1 MIRIPKELLDSIEV
15 LHLPPA
21 PQILLKFIHLSEND
35 AASMPELAALLK
47 QDPALTARILTVS
60 NSVAFL
66 KGKPTHNL
74 VKCLVNLGLRLSRTL
89 AACLV
94 VQNVFT
100 PTIKQKRYEYEGFWQ
115 HSLSVAELCRY
126 IADDIHYPD
135 PEEAYLAGLMHD
147 IGELLLLGGI
157 ETSYSTILDSCQ
169 NEQILYNREEH
180 LLGTNHSV
188 VSAWLIEQ
196 WGLSS
201 SFMVDAVMFHHATAK
216 EIITADPLSQILW
229 SAHLFSS
236 YRLLFQATEQI
247 YPDELKTV
255 YELLGLDFAK
265 LSCFYSQSSQN
276 VRMIFDA
283 LGLNLADELRTM
295 PYCTRSSGSHLPDG
309 SPAALSEM
317 EESVQNMALM
327 QQLYRD
333 ISAVKDESELLL
345 PIAESSRI
353 LFGLGA
359 ISFLMLREDKA
370 VLSGKGINFQAE
382 LMQKMETRID
392 PPKSLAAL
400 SLVKGEPV
408 FSLASE
414 DSRNVPALFDIQVA
428 RILGTEGVL
437 YIPLN
442 GGKRVSGVMV
452 CGICSRQI
460 ERIKGKI
467 KWIKSFARAAAINIE
482 SWGEIQ
488 RQRKEQESLIARRFE
503 QSVRK
508 TIHEAGNPLGII
520 KNYLAIMSSKVS
532 SDSDLLHEL
541 QIMKEEI
548 ERVTRIMKGMSSLH
562 ETIVSNG
569 QTDANELID
578 GMLFLYKELLFTSR
592 GIEVALDLDPQLPAI
607 KTDGDVLKQIL
618 LNLWN
623 NASEALESGDRVTVS
638 TAGDI
643 NQDGVPFI
651 EIRVADNGPGLPED
665 VTKRIFKP
673 LEANRRIGHSGL
685 GLSIVAE
692 LVKSLEGRISC
703 QSRKGMGV
711 IFSIMLP
718 KGQVPADE

>member
-1 MIRIPKELLDSIEV
+1 MIRIPNELLDAIEV

-35 AASMPELAALLK
+35 TATMPELAALLK
-47 QDPALTARILTVS
+47 QDPSLAARILTVS

-100 PTIKQKRYEYEGFWQ
+100 PTSQGKRYEYEGFWQ
-115 HSLSVAELCRY
+115 HSLLVAELCRY
-126 IADDIHYPD
+126 IAEDIHYPD

-157 ETSYSTILDSCQ
+157 ENRYSGILESCQ
-169 NEQILYNREEH
+169 NEQILYSREEH

-188 VSAWLIEQ
+188 VSAWLIEK

-201 SFMVDAVMFHHATAK
+201 SFIVDAVMFHHVTAK

-236 YRLLFQATEQI
+236 YRLLFQTTGQI

-255 YELLGLDFAK
+255 YELLGLDYAK
-265 LSCFYSQSSQN
+265 LSCFHSQSAMN

-283 LGLNLADELRTM
+283 LGIHLADELKTM
-295 PYCTRSSGSHLPDG
+295 PCCSLVSGCTGFNNSAEG
-309 SPAALSEM
+309 LSEM
-317 EESVQNMALM
+317 AESVQNMALM

-333 ISAVKDESELLL
+333 ISTVKDESELLL

-359 ISFLMLREDKA
+359 ISFLMLKEDKA
-370 VLSGKGINFQAE
+370 ALSGKGINFQPE
-382 LMQKMETRID
+382 LMQKMETRLE
-392 PPKSLAAL
+392 PTQSLAAL

-408 FSLASE
+408 FSIANE
-414 DSRNVPALFDIQVA
+414 ENCNVPSLFDMQVA

-442 GGKRVSGVMV
+442 AGKQTSGVMV

-460 ERIKGKI
+460 ERIKGRI
-467 KWIKSFARAAAINIE
+467 KWINSFARAAAINIE
-482 SWGEIQ
+482 SWAEIQ
-488 RQRKEQESLIARRFE
+488 KAKKVQESMIARRFE

-508 TIHEAGNPLGII
+508 TIHEVGNPLGII

-532 SDSDLLHEL
+532 SDSNLLQEL
-541 QIMKEEI
+541 EILKEEI
-548 ERVTRIMKGMSSLH
+548 ERVTQIMNGMNRLH

-578 GMLFLYKELLFTSR
+578 GMLMLYKDLLFTSR
-592 GIEVALDLDPQLPAI
+592 GIEVVLDLDPRLPGI
-607 KTDGDVLKQIL
+607 ETDRDILKQIL

-623 NASEALESGDRVTVS
+623 NASDALKAGDRVTVS
-638 TAGDI
+638 TASDL
-643 NQDGVPFI
+643 NQDGIPFI
-651 EIRVADNGPGLPED
+651 EIRISDNGSGLPED
-665 VTKRIFKP
+665 VTRSLFKP
-673 LEANRRIGHSGL
+673 LEANRRPGHSGL
-685 GLSIVAE
+685 GLSIVAD
-692 LVKSLEGRISC
+692 LIKRLEGRISC

-711 IFSIMLP
+711 VFSIMLP
-718 KGQVPADE
+718 KGQVQVDE